1 MVCLAIFLII
11 GRFVAHKKTRMKVE
25 QLMVQYLYQNKRV
38 SLQDV
43 GIFTIAPGFDIL
55 PDNDKEVTLP
65 DGAIQFE
72 YNSKAP
78 QDEGLI
84 DFVVQHSR
92 KIKPLATSDLESY
105 SILSRQFL
113 NIGKPLIIEGLGVLQ
128 KNQKGTY
135 DFSQGHT
142 VTSKMDAAPVAMKE
156 KQQEEISFTTKPK
169 EPVSSKNWMMAAV
182 LAFVLISAGA
192 VYYFM
197 NKGDKEEPI
206 TQNSLLLTEKDSAT
220 VKDSSARALRDST
233 YRKDSLNAVPR
244 PPGDGYSFKVVLK
257 EYPSKLQ
264 ADQAFTKL
272 TTYGHKLLLSQ
283 KDSTHF
289 TISIPFTTPLSD
301 TLRAKDS
308 LRRFFGGK
316 PYIAF

>member
-1 MVCLAIFLII
+1 
-11 GRFVAHKKTRMKVE
+11 MKVE

-38 SLQDV
+38 TLQDV
-43 GIFTIAPGFDIL
+43 GTFTIAPGFDIM

-113 NIGKPLIIEGLGVLQ
+113 NIGKPLIIEGLGILQ

-135 DFSQGHT
+135 DFYQGHS
-142 VTSKMDAAPVAMKE
+142 VSSKMEAAPVAMRE

-169 EPVSSKNWMMAAV
+169 EPTTRKSWMIAV
-182 LAFVLISAGA
+182 LLIFVLSTAGA

-197 NKGDKEEPI
+197 MRSDKEEPV
-206 TQNSLLLTEKDSAT
+206 TQNSLSLTDSDSLK
-220 VKDSSARALRDST
+220 VKDTSILVTIDSSLK
-233 YRKDSLNAVPR
+233 KDSLPAAPK
-244 PPGDGYSFKVVLK
+244 PSGDGYSFKVVLK
-257 EYPSKLQ
+257 EYPSKLA
-264 ADQAFTKL
+264 ADKAFEKYTS
-272 TTYGHKLLLSQ
+272 YGHKLLITQ

-289 TISIPFTTPLSD
+289 RISMPFTTPLAD
-301 TLRAKDS
+301 TLRVRDS
-308 LRRFFGGK
+308 LKSIFGGK
-316 PYIAF
+316 PYIEL

>member
-1 MVCLAIFLII
+1 
-11 GRFVAHKKTRMKVE
+11 MKVE

-38 SLQDV
+38 TLQDV
-43 GIFTIAPGFDIL
+43 GTFTIAPGFDIL
-55 PDNDKEVTLP
+55 PDNDKEITLP

-142 VTSKMDAAPVAMKE
+142 VTSKMEAAPVAMRE

-169 EPVSSKNWMMAAV
+169 EPASSKNWMIAALLV
-182 LAFVLISAGA
+182 FVLSSAGA

-197 NKGDKEEPI
+197 MKGDKEEPV
-206 TQNSLLLTEKDSAT
+206 TQNSLLLTDNDSLKSMDTASLSLKDST
-220 VKDSSARALRDST
+220 SRKDSSTITPKPLS
-233 YRKDSLNAVPR
+233 
-244 PPGDGYSFKVVLK
+244 DGYSFKVVLK
-257 EYPSKLQ
+257 EYPSKLA
-264 ADQAFTKL
+264 ADKAFEKL
-272 TTYGHKLLLSQ
+272 SNYGHKLLLTQ
-283 KDSTHF
+283 KDSGLF
-289 TISIPFTTPLSD
+289 KISMPFTTPLSD

-308 LRRFFGGK
+308 LKRFFGGK
-316 PYIAF
+316 PYIEL

>member
-1 MVCLAIFLII
+1 
-11 GRFVAHKKTRMKVE
+11 MKVE

-38 SLQDV
+38 TLQDV
-43 GIFTIAPGFDIL
+43 GTFTIAPGFDIL

-135 DFSQGHT
+135 DFHQGHT
-142 VTSKMDAAPVAMKE
+142 VTSKMEAAPAAMKE
-156 KQQEEISFTTKPK
+156 KQHEEISFTTKPRA
-169 EPVSSKNWMMAAV
+169 PSSSKNWMIAALIV
-182 LAFVLISAGA
+182 FVLSTAGA
-192 VYYFM
+192 VY
-197 NKGDKEEPI
+197 
-206 TQNSLLLTEKDSAT
+206 
-220 VKDSSARALRDST
+220 
-233 YRKDSLNAVPR
+233 
-244 PPGDGYSFKVVLK
+244 
-257 EYPSKLQ
+257 
-264 ADQAFTKL
+264 
-272 TTYGHKLLLSQ
+272 
-283 KDSTHF
+283 
-289 TISIPFTTPLSD
+289 
-301 TLRAKDS
+301 
-308 LRRFFGGK
+308 
-316 PYIAF
+316 

>member
-1 MVCLAIFLII
+1 
-11 GRFVAHKKTRMKVE
+11 MKVE

-38 SLQDV
+38 TLQDV
-43 GIFTIAPGFDIL
+43 GTFTIAPGFDIM

-65 DGAIQFE
+65 EGAIQFE

-113 NIGKPLIIEGLGVLQ
+113 NIGKPLIIEGLGILQ

-135 DFSQGHT
+135 DFHQGHT
-142 VTSKMDAAPVAMKE
+142 ITSKMEAAPVAMKE
-156 KQQEEISFTTKPK
+156 KQQEEISFTTKPR
-169 EPVSSKNWMMAAV
+169 EHASSKNWMVAALV
-182 LAFVLISAGA
+182 IFVLCTAGA

-197 NKGDKEEPI
+197 VQGDKEEPVN
-206 TQNSLLLTEKDSAT
+206 QNSLLLTDTGSLN
-220 VKDSSARALRDST
+220 VKDTSMLVAKDT
-233 YRKDSLNAVPR
+233 TFKKDSLPAVTAPAS
-244 PPGDGYSFKVVLK
+244 DGYSFKVVLK
-257 EYPSKLQ
+257 EYPSKPA
-264 ADQAFTKL
+264 ADNAFEKL
-272 TTYGHKLLLSQ
+272 TSYGHKLLLTQ
-283 KDSTHF
+283 KDSTLYK
-289 TISIPFTTPLSD
+289 ISMPFTTPLSD
-301 TLRAKDS
+301 TLRVKDS

-316 PYIAF
+316 PYIEF

>member
-1 MVCLAIFLII
+1 
-11 GRFVAHKKTRMKVE
+11 MKVE

-38 SLQDV
+38 TLQDV
-43 GIFTIAPGFDIL
+43 GTFTIAPGFDIM

-113 NIGKPLIIEGLGVLQ
+113 NIGKPLIIEGLGILQ

-135 DFSQGHT
+135 DFYQGHS
-142 VTSKMDAAPVAMKE
+142 VTSKMEAAPVAMRE

-169 EPVSSKNWMMAAV
+169 EPTTRKNWMIAA
-182 LAFVLISAGA
+182 LLIFVLSTAGA

-197 NKGDKEEPI
+197 MRSDKEEPI
-206 TQNSLLLTEKDSAT
+206 TQNSLSLTDIDSLKVKDTSILVTKDST
-220 VKDSSARALRDST
+220 LK
-233 YRKDSLNAVPR
+233 KDSLPAAPK
-244 PPGDGYSFKVVLK
+244 PSSDGYSFKVVLK
-257 EYPSKLQ
+257 EYPSKLA
-264 ADQAFTKL
+264 ADMAFEKL
-272 TTYGHKLLLSQ
+272 TSYGHKLLITQ

-289 TISIPFTTPLSD
+289 RISMPFTTPLSD
-301 TLRAKDS
+301 TLRVRDS
-308 LRRFFGGK
+308 LKRFFGGK
-316 PYIAF
+316 PYIEL

>member
-1 MVCLAIFLII
+1 
-11 GRFVAHKKTRMKVE
+11 MKVE

-38 SLQDV
+38 TLQDV
-43 GIFTIAPGFDIL
+43 GTFTIAPGFDIL

-135 DFSQGHT
+135 DFHQGHT
-142 VTSKMDAAPVAMKE
+142 ATSKMEAAPAAMKE
-156 KQQEEISFTTKPK
+156 KQHEEISFTTKPRA
-169 EPVSSKNWMMAAV
+169 PSSSKNWMIAALIV
-182 LAFVLISAGA
+182 FVLSTAGA
-192 VYYFM
+192 VYYCM
-197 NKGDKEEPI
+197 MKEVRDEPI
-206 TQNSLLLTEKDSAT
+206 TQNSLLQTDTDTLK
-220 VKDSSARALRDST
+220 LRDTSASSLKDTT
-233 YRKDSLNAVPR
+233 YRKDSLATATKPSS
-244 PPGDGYSFKVVLK
+244 DGYSFKVVLK
-257 EYPSKLQ
+257 EYPSKLA
-264 ADQAFTKL
+264 ADKAFEKL
-272 TTYGHKLLLSQ
+272 SSYGHKLLLTQ
-283 KDSTHF
+283 KDSTRF
-289 TISIPFTTPLSD
+289 MISMPFATSLSD
-301 TLRAKDS
+301 TLRVKDS
-308 LRRFFGGK
+308 LKRFFGGK
-316 PYIAF
+316 PYIEF